1 MLLMLLATITVSM
14 NWKERKVL
22 NPNAQ
27 PFTPRFPFEKGTVY
41 HLDNDADIGYL
52 KRDADGEDYKFCISE
67 SSGKLLS
74 VFCEVDCQIFYT
86 SDCAKNII
94 RTKNYEFDDLMQA
107 VKRNNINKLQKILT
121 QLELDDLEYAIKCVM
136 TQESQTGNTV
146 LHVAKDENIYLIVFG
161 VFWFSKDTNQLLKFV
176 TQKNSLNETP
186 LVNALEQKNEKMVNM
201 LLSVLKEQSSH
212 KLMPYIMERNDRYKN
227 RPLEVAFSNHNN
239 SMEELFLNICQNYG
253 NHSTLIHYFME
264 TTNDVETILHTAAH
278 AKNPNYFSFII
289 NVFLRTK
296 ERKKLMCLLI
306 KQDITKK
313 TALHNLIERNHF
325 CLLHVI
331 LQQLKTLADQKTLLK
346 LVLLTSDRYGTILHF
361 VCKQKMCP
369 KIRIG
374 LLETMFNLFAD
385 KHALMEFVT
394 QKDKKTLKLQLQ
406 I

>member
-1 MLLMLLATITVSM
+1 MIHMLLMLLATITVSM

-41 HLDNDADIGYL
+41 HLDNDVDIGYL

-67 SSGKLLS
+67 ASGRLLS

-201 LLSVLKEQSSH
+201 LLSDLKEKSSH

-239 SMEELFLNICQNYG
+239 SMEELFFEYLSKLWKPFDFNPLFHG
-253 NHSTLIHYFME
+253 N
-264 TTNDVETILHTAAH
+264 N
-278 AKNPNYFSFII
+278 
-289 NVFLRTK
+289 
-296 ERKKLMCLLI
+296 
-306 KQDITKK
+306 
-313 TALHNLIERNHF
+313 
-325 CLLHVI
+325 
-331 LQQLKTLADQKTLLK
+331 
-346 LVLLTSDRYGTILHF
+346 
-361 VCKQKMCP
+361 
-369 KIRIG
+369 
-374 LLETMFNLFAD
+374 
-385 KHALMEFVT
+385 
-394 QKDKKTLKLQLQ
+394 
-406 I
+406 